1 MTAGLRFRGR
11 PVVVLTAILAI
22 WVSVRVSLWQSP
34 FAYPETPLNARTID
48 CGSLQAVE
56 PVRRTLPLAA
66 VGGETPAGAVRLVL
80 SLLTLPSEGST
91 EPLPPLLGIST
102 SHLTLPSTD
111 ADGRDHATLPAT
123 GLAGS
128 LAEDSL
134 FQAAEG
140 STVLAA
146 PLPVP
151 TTASPPNERRW
162 SADAWLL
169 VRDGLGGPVMTGQP
183 SYGRSQTGRVLRYSL
198 APASPLRPSAYLR
211 GSAAVAGPREQELAV
226 GLSVRPVR
234 ALPLRLAVEGR
245 LGESGGSAHVRPAAY
260 AVTEVPP
267 IAIASETRLE
277 VYAQAGYVAGDF
289 ATAFVDGQARL
300 ERALMRSG
308 GGAEVTAG
316 AGVWGGAQEGS
327 SRLDVGPSAAVS
339 FRLGQARA
347 RLAADYRFRVA
358 GEAAPA
364 SGPALTLS
372 AGF

>member
-1 MTAGLRFRGR
+1 
-11 PVVVLTAILAI
+11 
-22 WVSVRVSLWQSP
+22 
-34 FAYPETPLNARTID
+34 
-48 CGSLQAVE
+48 
-56 PVRRTLPLAA
+56 
-66 VGGETPAGAVRLVL
+66 
-80 SLLTLPSEGST
+80 
-91 EPLPPLLGIST
+91 
-102 SHLTLPSTD
+102 
-111 ADGRDHATLPAT
+111 
-123 GLAGS
+123 
-128 LAEDSL
+128 
-134 FQAAEG
+134 
-140 STVLAA
+140 
-146 PLPVP
+146 
-151 TTASPPNERRW
+151 
-162 SADAWLL
+162 
-169 VRDGLGGPVMTGQP
+169 
-183 SYGRSQTGRVLRYSL
+183 RYSL

-211 GSAAVAGPREQELAV
+211 GSAAVAGPQEQELAV

-347 RLAADYRFRVA
+347 AGGRLPVPRSRRGRARQRPCAHAFC
-358 GEAAPA
+358 GF
-364 SGPALTLS
+364 LS
-372 AGF
+372 RATSIRAVLGLGQGMDVYLPIANLAV